1 MSSTVKDED
10 SDIDVPEDEGSD
22 SDMEELRPT
31 KPHLTRNGL
40 MTGMQTGDSH
50 IHVMINSH
58 LHKVKPLFK

>member
-22 SDMEELRPT
+22 SDMEELRPA

-50 IHVMINSH
+50 IHVMISSH